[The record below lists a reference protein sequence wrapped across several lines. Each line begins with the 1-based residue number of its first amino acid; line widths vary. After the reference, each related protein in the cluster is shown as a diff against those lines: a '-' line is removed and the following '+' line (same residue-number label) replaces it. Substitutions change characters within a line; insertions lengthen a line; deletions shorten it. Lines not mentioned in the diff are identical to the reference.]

1 MKLTKELF
9 KKMDSYSVPE
19 GNMAELSDELM
30 FLMKEN
36 DDWPSNELTNQFEK
50 ELQSG
55 KMILPKSRIKY
66 YVENLGESFIWT
78 FTDEPAI
85 AKLNNAGKDWT
96 LLLNEETV
104 QEELQK
110 KFEKNFKSNFQFEDE
125 EFAVITKGNF
135 FKNEYD
141 LIAEVIFPK
150 LC

>member
-1 MKLTKELF
+1 
-9 KKMDSYSVPE
+9 
-19 GNMAELSDELM
+19 M
-30 FLMKEN
+30 FSMKEN

-85 AKLNNAGKDWT
+85 AKLNNADKDWT

-110 KFEKNFKSNFQFEDE
+110 KLLKLLSLTQKNDSKNDLQNSRFKTLIKCESLS
-125 EFAVITKGNF
+125 TK
-135 FKNEYD
+135 
-141 LIAEVIFPK
+141 LIILIFH
-150 LC
+150 

>member
-1 MKLTKELF
+1 MNLVKELF
-9 KKMDSYSVPE
+9 GKLDLYSDGY
-19 GNMAELSDELM
+19 GNVADLSDELM
-30 FLMKEN
+30 NTMKEN
-36 DDWPSNELTNQFEK
+36 NDWPSNELSNHFEK

-78 FTDEPAI
+78 FTGEPAI
-85 AKLNNAGKDWT
+85 AKLNNADKDWT

-104 QEELQK
+104 REELQK

-141 LIAEVIFPK
+141 LIAEVILPK
-150 LC
+150 LG

>member
-66 YVENLGESFIWT
+66 YVENLG
-78 FTDEPAI
+78 
-85 AKLNNAGKDWT
+85 
-96 LLLNEETV
+96 
-104 QEELQK
+104 
-110 KFEKNFKSNFQFEDE
+110 
-125 EFAVITKGNF
+125 
-135 FKNEYD
+135 
-141 LIAEVIFPK
+141 
-150 LC
+150 